1 VLDFRNPVKHHN
13 FSSLD
18 VVLLILEMMYLIK
31 KKKKK
36 KNQYSSGH
44 IYGQPA
50 GTFCR
55 DREACRV
62 WSHTRPSVL
71 PLIPEGYR

>member
-1 VLDFRNPVKHHN
+1 MLDFRNPVKHHN

-36 KNQYSSGH
+36 RTSTAQDTFMGSLQGPSVG
-44 IYGQPA
+44 IERPA
-50 GTFCR
+50 GFGVTP
-55 DREACRV
+55 D
-62 WSHTRPSVL
+62 
-71 PLIPEGYR
+71 PLFFL